1 MQNISFNPYFAQK
14 YGMEEAIIFQ
24 NILYW
29 CEHNRRNCK
38 NFYDGTYWVYNTA
51 KAFSEQYVFMNERK
65 IRYSLKN
72 LEDKG
77 LILSASYNVNKYDRT
92 KWYAVSDFGR
102 KEMRECIKKLGDE
115 VVEDNNATDNNVDS
129 NDKKIKKDLTKSQD
143 DKLQNCK
150 MSNDKIVRPIPN
162 LKTNINKNLN
172 TDVCNADCEFV
183 VVDAEEKS
191 ETGKQDNAFQQETTT
206 TTNEKQ
212 PKTSEEKNH
221 TQRFFKPTVGQIQAY
236 CKERGNS
243 IDAQYFFD
251 YYESKGWLVGRT
263 PMKSWQAA
271 VRTWERNEN
280 TRNASKPGGGGSL
293 MSRIEADWKPTDAEL
308 KIF

>member
-1 MQNISFNPYFAQK
+1 MQNIIFNPYFAQK

-77 LILSASYNVNKYDRT
+77 LILSGSYNANKYDRT

-102 KEMRECIKKLGDE
+102 KEMRECIKKLGVE
-115 VVEDNNATDNNVDS
+115 IVEDNNADS
-129 NDKKIKKDLTKSQD
+129 NDKKMKKDLTKLQD

-150 MSNDKIVRPIPN
+150 ISNDKNVRPIPN

-172 TDVCNADCEFV
+172 TDVDNAGCEFV
-183 VVDAEEKS
+183 VVGTEEKS
-191 ETGKQDNAFQQETTT
+191 ETEKQKPAFQQETTT
-206 TTNEKQ
+206 TTVNQNQNSGER
-212 PKTSEEKNH
+212 NH
-221 TQRFFKPTVGQIQAY
+221 TQRFLKPTVGQIQAY

-271 VRTWERNEN
+271 VRTWERNEGA
-280 TRNASKPGGGGSL
+280 RNAVKPGGGGSL
-293 MSRIEADWKPTDAEL
+293 MSRIEADWKPTEADL
-308 KIF
+308 SIF